1 MGVYSEEMRNSINQ
15 WVEEQVA
22 QVQDR
27 RKFMGKDPVEKEK
40 LTLFRYL
47 AIYSRCVNPYSNKD
61 SYRLDADLQAYLE
74 MCVCKTLAKL
84 VDVIE
89 TPEEPNNQLSN

>member
-1 MGVYSEEMRNSINQ
+1 MGVYSEEIRNSINQ

-22 QVQDR
+22 QVQNR
-27 RKFMGKDPVEKEK
+27 RKFMGKDLVEKEK
-40 LTLFRYL
+40 VTLFRYL

-61 SYRLDADLQAYLE
+61 SYRVDADLQSYLE

-89 TPEEPNNQLSN
+89 TQEEPNSLPNN